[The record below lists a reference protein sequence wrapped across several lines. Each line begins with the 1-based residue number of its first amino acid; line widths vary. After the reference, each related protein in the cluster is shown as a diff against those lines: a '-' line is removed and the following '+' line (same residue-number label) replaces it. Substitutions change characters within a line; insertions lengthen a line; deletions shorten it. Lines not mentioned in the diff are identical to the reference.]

1 MERSIVIGRR
11 QEVMRSR
18 GFTFIELV
26 MVITILGTL
35 IAIAIPV
42 YRAQILASKESVLE
56 HNLAIIRERIDQ
68 YKADRDEY
76 PASLAALVEAG
87 YLREI
92 PEDPMLGRAEWEEVF
107 AEFDPERPE
116 QEPGIYDVHS
126 LSGGVSSNGTPYSE
140 W

>member
-1 MERSIVIGRR
+1 MEQVIVTGRP
-11 QEVMRSR
+11 R

-35 IAIAIPV
+35 IAIALPV

-56 HNLAIIRERIDQ
+56 HNLAILRERIDQ

-76 PASLAALVEAG
+76 PPSLAGLVEAG
-87 YLREI
+87 YLREV
-92 PEDPMLGRAEWEEVF
+92 PEDPMTDGNEWEEVY

-116 QEPGIYDVHS
+116 QEPGVYDVHS
-126 LSGGVSSNGTPYSE
+126 RSAGVGSDGNPYGE

>member
-1 MERSIVIGRR
+1 
-11 QEVMRSR
+11 MRSR

-126 LSGGVSSNGTPYSE
+126 LSGGVSSHGTPYSE

>member
-1 MERSIVIGRR
+1 MIGKRS
-11 QEVMRSR
+11 SLA

-56 HNLAIIRERIDQ
+56 HNLAILRERIDQ
-68 YKADRDEY
+68 YKADRDAY
-76 PASLAALVEAG
+76 PPSLAALVEAG
-87 YLREI
+87 YLRDI
-92 PEDPMLGRAEWEEVF
+92 PEDPMLGRPEWEEVF
-107 AEFDPERPE
+107 ADFDAERPE
-116 QEPGIYDVHS
+116 QEPGVSDVHS
-126 LSGGVSSNGTPYSE
+126 LSAGVSSHGTPYSE

>member
-1 MERSIVIGRR
+1 
-11 QEVMRSR
+11 MRSR

-26 MVITILGTL
+26 MVITIMGTL

-92 PEDPMLGRAEWEEVF
+92 PEDPMLDRAEWEEVF

-126 LSGGVSSNGTPYSE
+126 LSGGVGSNGTPYSE

>member
-1 MERSIVIGRR
+1 VIGRPY
-11 QEVMRSR
+11 

-26 MVITILGTL
+26 MVITLLSIL

-42 YRAQILASKESVLE
+42 YQAQVLASRESVLE

-76 PASLAALVEAG
+76 PPSLDALVEAR

-92 PEDPMLGRAEWEEVF
+92 PLDPITDSTEWEEIL
-107 AEFDPERPE
+107 AEFDPERPD
-116 QEPGIYDVHS
+116 QEPGVYDVAS
-126 LSGGVSSNGTPYSE
+126 LSHEMSSDGRPYSE

>member
-1 MERSIVIGRR
+1 MVTGKR
-11 QEVMRSR
+11 QELMRSR

-35 IAIAIPV
+35 VAIAIPV
-42 YRAQILASKESVLE
+42 YRAQIMASKESVLQ
-56 HNLAIIRERIDQ
+56 HNLAILRERIDQ

-76 PASLAALVEAG
+76 PPSLSALVEAG

-92 PEDPMLGRAEWEEVF
+92 PVDPLIDRAEWEEVF

-116 QEPGIYDVHS
+116 QEPGVYDVRS
-126 LSGGVSSNGTPYSE
+126 LSAGVSSDGRSYSE

>member
-1 MERSIVIGRR
+1 
-11 QEVMRSR
+11 
-18 GFTFIELV
+18 
-26 MVITILGTL
+26 MVVTILGIL
-35 IAIAIPV
+35 VAIAIPV
-42 YRAQILASKESVLE
+42 YRSQILASKESVLE
-56 HNLAIIRERIDQ
+56 HNLAILRERIDQ

-76 PASLAALVEAG
+76 PPSLDALVEAG

-92 PEDPMLGRAEWEEVF
+92 PVDPITDRAEWEEVY

-126 LSGGVSSNGTPYSE
+126 LAAGVGSDGRPYSE

>member
-1 MERSIVIGRR
+1 
-11 QEVMRSR
+11 MRSR

-126 LSGGVSSNGTPYSE
+126 LSGGVGSNGTPYSE

>member
-1 MERSIVIGRR
+1 VIGRR
-11 QEVMRSR
+11 HESKRLE

-26 MVITILGTL
+26 MVITILGIL
-35 IAIAIPV
+35 VAVAIPV

-68 YKADRDEY
+68 YKADRDQY
-76 PASLAALVEAG
+76 PPSLAALVEAD

-92 PEDPMLGRAEWEEVF
+92 PEDPMTDSTEWEEVF
-107 AEFDPERPE
+107 AEFDPEQPD
-116 QEPGIYDVHS
+116 QEPGVYDVHS
-126 LSGGVSSNGTPYSE
+126 RSAGVSSKGNPYSE